1 VVDVT
6 VGPGDAV
13 SRLLQVIAKDVGVKD
28 VRWTGK
34 SNDDIR
40 LVLTRMYNAELVK
53 DSLWEGMMTLAR
65 MKEWLELSESIQA
78 QVFAIILRARALI
91 ELGSKAQS

>member
-13 SRLLQVIAKDVGVKD
+13 SRLLQVFAMDVGVKD

-53 DSLWEGMMTLAR
+53 DSLWDGMMTLAQ
-65 MKEWLELSESIQA
+65 MKEWLALPESIQA